1 MICYRAR
8 FRVKCIFHEKTDK
21 KHMKKRRKTT
31 NLNNRFQPIKRVMID
46 MTVVIL
52 GVKRPNKSNG
62 SKKKIGRQ
70 ARFREKRNLI
80 LTAENNRLEPIRT
93 D

>member
-1 MICYRAR
+1 
-8 FRVKCIFHEKTDK
+8 
-21 KHMKKRRKTT
+21 
-31 NLNNRFQPIKRVMID
+31 

-62 SKKKIGRQ
+62 SKKKIGRR
-70 ARFREKRNLI
+70 ARFREKRILI